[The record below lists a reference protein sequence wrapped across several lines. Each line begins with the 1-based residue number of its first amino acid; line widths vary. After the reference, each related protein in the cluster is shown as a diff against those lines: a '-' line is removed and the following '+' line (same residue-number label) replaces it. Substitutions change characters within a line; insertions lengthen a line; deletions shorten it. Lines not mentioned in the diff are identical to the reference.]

1 MQKKIDNAL
10 QKVDNICKQMVNITT
25 RVNSIEQEM
34 RTINPTCGEFHEN
47 LQGMGNV
54 FDNVKEQTEKA
65 GKNMQEL
72 KNKSH
77 EMESMF
83 KSFKLKEGQ
92 MKSCPSKS
100 LT

>member
-1 MQKKIDNAL
+1 
-10 QKVDNICKQMVNITT
+10 MVNITT

-34 RTINPTCGEFHEN
+34 RTINQTCGEFHEN
-47 LQGMGNV
+47 LQGMSNV
-54 FDNVKEQTEKA
+54 FDSVKEQTEKA

-77 EMESMF
+77 EMESTF
-83 KSFKLKEGQ
+83 KSFKLNEGQ